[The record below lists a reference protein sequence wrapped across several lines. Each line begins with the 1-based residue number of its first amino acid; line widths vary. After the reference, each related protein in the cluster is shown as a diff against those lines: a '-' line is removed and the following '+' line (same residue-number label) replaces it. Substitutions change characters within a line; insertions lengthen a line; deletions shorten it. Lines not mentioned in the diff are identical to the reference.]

1 MKIDIN
7 KKDLW
12 WLREALN
19 RAIDSI
25 ESQPYPSASAKVNTV
40 ARKANRKLSAAIKK
54 SFGHRMDC
62 TGRQKKYE

>member
-7 KKDLW
+7 KNDLW

-25 ESQPYPSASAKVNTV
+25 ESQPNPMASVRVNTV
-40 ARKANRKLSAAIKK
+40 ARKVNRKLSVAIKK
-54 SFGHRMDC
+54 AFGHRMDC
-62 TGRQKKYE
+62 TGHQKKYE